1 MRFNRK
7 TAGFFAILGA
17 ASVMGAP
24 VGAFSQSLSQES
36 RQRQKTKNEWR
47 NLAIGSGVVAL
58 YGLLK
63 HDSTITFAGAAGAL
77 YSLHRYEEDR
87 KSQSRIDRAR
97 AAMFSRRSFTRNGRR
112 YVRRT
117 VKKNGRTY
125 YQFVRAR

>member
-1 MRFNRK
+1 MKRNG
-7 TAGFFAILGA
+7 AGFLAAIFASAALLAPISSGA
-17 ASVMGAP
+17 
-24 VGAFSQSLSQES
+24 QSLQDQSD
-36 RQRQKTKNEWR
+36 RRQKTKNEWR

-97 AAMFSRRSFTRNGRR
+97 AAMFSRRSFTRNGKR

-117 VKKNGRTY
+117 VRRNGRSY
-125 YQFVRAR
+125 YQFVRR

>member
-1 MRFNRK
+1 MKRSG
-7 TAGFFAILGA
+7 AGFLAAIFASAALLAPISSGA
-17 ASVMGAP
+17 
-24 VGAFSQSLSQES
+24 QSLQDQSD
-36 RQRQKTKNEWR
+36 RRQKTKNEWR

-97 AAMFSRRSFTRNGRR
+97 AAMFSRRSFTRNGKR

-117 VKKNGRTY
+117 VRRNGRSY
-125 YQFVRAR
+125 YQFVRR